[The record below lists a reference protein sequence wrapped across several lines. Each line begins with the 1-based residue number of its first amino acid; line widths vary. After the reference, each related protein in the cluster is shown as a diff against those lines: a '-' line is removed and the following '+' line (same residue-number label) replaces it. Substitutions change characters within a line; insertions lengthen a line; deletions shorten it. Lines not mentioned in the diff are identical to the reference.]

1 MYPLDEEGSYGEA
14 PRQPGIPRP
23 KPQYEPRERKPKVY
37 SSYAVDSE
45 CETHGKKVRYDL
57 KYRRKTITY
66 SANSRTSYLI
76 FNLLAG
82 KGRISKL

>member
-1 MYPLDEEGSYGEA
+1 LYPLDEEGSYGEA

-57 KYRRKTITY
+57 QY
-66 SANSRTSYLI
+66 
-76 FNLLAG
+76 
-82 KGRISKL
+82 

>member
-57 KYRRKTITY
+57 QYCKQIIHITY
-66 SANSRTSYLI
+66 MLTT
-76 FNLLAG
+76 
-82 KGRISKL
+82 K